1 MIILYELGE
10 NNRYQEQARWVRG
23 SEVPDEFKAIM
34 PADDWEDM
42 SDDRIINMISGPYV
56 VAAYVNE
63 ESGESKPL
71 QSGANGDDL
80 QKHE

>member
-34 PADDWEDM
+34 SVDDWEDM

-63 ESGESKPL
+63 ESKERAPL

-80 QKHE
+80 QKYE

>member
-34 PADDWEDM
+34 SVDDWEDM

-56 VAAYVNE
+56 VAAYVDE
-63 ESGESKPL
+63 ESEERAPL

-80 QKHE
+80 RKHE

>member
-34 PADDWEDM
+34 PAEDWENM
-42 SDDRIINMISGPYV
+42 SDDRIISMISGPYV
-56 VAAYVNE
+56 VAAYVDE
-63 ESGESKPL
+63 EGGESDPL

-80 QKHE
+80 RKHE